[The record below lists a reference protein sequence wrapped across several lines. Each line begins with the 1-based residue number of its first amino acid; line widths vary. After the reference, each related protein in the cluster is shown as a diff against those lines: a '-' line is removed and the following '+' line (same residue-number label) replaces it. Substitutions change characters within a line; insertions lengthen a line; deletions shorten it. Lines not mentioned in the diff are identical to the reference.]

1 MASTAAAAAC
11 CGWWL
16 DCWASAVIPGK
27 ALTTAD
33 LLKLD
38 ELNTRANET
47 LWILH
52 LK

>member
-1 MASTAAAAAC
+1 
-11 CGWWL
+11 
-16 DCWASAVIPGK
+16 VIPGK

-38 ELNTRANET
+38 ESNTRAKET